1 MEIATRHP
9 ERRPGAPGPFEN
21 GPLPLRQPAHHRSEE
36 GEGGVSDRL
45 GEHTR
50 RVTHTDRSSPA
61 PGDVDV
67 VNPDRHLGH
76 HLETRR
82 GIEEDRID
90 PVGEHAE
97 EPPDTGHGLEDPV
110 PRHRLVTRPHLD
122 IPHLMERG
130 DQVLGERPG
139 DEDLGHDRRA

>member
-1 MEIATRHP
+1 MPTIPRVMPWRSPPVIQNGDQGPQDPSRTARSPSGSLRTTAPRRAKAVSAT
-9 ERRPGAPGPFEN
+9 
-21 GPLPLRQPAHHRSEE
+21 
-36 GEGGVSDRL
+36 VS

-130 DQVLGERPG
+130 DQVL
-139 DEDLGHDRRA
+139 